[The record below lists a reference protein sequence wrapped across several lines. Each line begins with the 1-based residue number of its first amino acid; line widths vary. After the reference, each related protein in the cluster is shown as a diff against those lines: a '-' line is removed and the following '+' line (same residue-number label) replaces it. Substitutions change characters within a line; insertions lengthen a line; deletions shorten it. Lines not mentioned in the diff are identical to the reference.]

1 MTTLASAGGPSKRH
15 RRGISK
21 RSGRRGACIGVCR
34 RGGRGRTAV
43 SVGESVTVRT
53 GMRGALGMGARLRHD
68 PVLYHEVL
76 EFLRVRPGGVYVDC
90 TTGLGGHS
98 EGILKGLQGSGR
110 LVALDRDSGSIE
122 RARTRLGE
130 QFENF
135 SVHHENFK
143 NLSSVLAALE
153 IRSIDGCLLDLGMS
167 SFQLDSGER
176 GFSFQLEGPL
186 DMRMDRDQELT
197 ASQLVN
203 ELSERAPGGDSME
216 LWRRKVG
223 AQACRSHR
231 CISATGEA
239 AYHDGAGGFGGAGQ
253 GSAPGIPSPPRHP
266 GISSTPNCSQ
276 SGAHRSG
283 ADPDRGCPVSE
294 AGRVSGGH
302 RFSQPR
308 GQNRKADV
316 PARGR
321 EVYLS
326 PPPGSLRLSSIR
338 AGLDS
343 DEEARDSIVTG
354 RAAQP
359 SSPKCE
365 AEGSSETDRVGV
377 SVAKGGPITW

>member
-1 MTTLASAGGPSKRH
+1 
-15 RRGISK
+15 
-21 RSGRRGACIGVCR
+21 
-34 RGGRGRTAV
+34 
-43 SVGESVTVRT
+43 
-53 GMRGALGMGARLRHD
+53 MGARLRHD

-203 ELSERAPGGDSME
+203 ELSEERLAEILWSYGEEKSARKLAAAIVVFRRRAKLRTTTE
-216 LWRRKVG
+216 LADLVERVKGRPRGSRLHPATQVFQALRIAVNQELTGLEQILTEVVQFLKPDGFLVVIAFHSLEDRIVKQTFQREAGKCICRRRPDLCDCPRLERALILTKKPVTPSSLEG
-223 AQACRSHR
+223 QRNPRARSAKLRAVQRLTESAC
-231 CISATGEA
+231 
-239 AYHDGAGGFGGAGQ
+239 
-253 GSAPGIPSPPRHP
+253 PSPKE
-266 GISSTPNCSQ
+266 
-276 SGAHRSG
+276 
-283 ADPDRGCPVSE
+283 DR
-294 AGRVSGGH
+294 
-302 RFSQPR
+302 
-308 GQNRKADV
+308 
-316 PARGR
+316 
-321 EVYLS
+321 
-326 PPPGSLRLSSIR
+326 
-338 AGLDS
+338 
-343 DEEARDSIVTG
+343 
-354 RAAQP
+354 
-359 SSPKCE
+359 
-365 AEGSSETDRVGV
+365 
-377 SVAKGGPITW
+377 

>member
-21 RSGRRGACIGVCR
+21 RSGRRVACIGVCR

-203 ELSERAPGGDSME
+203 ELSEERLAEILWSYGEEKSARKLAAAIVVFRRRAKLRTTTE
-216 LWRRKVG
+216 LADLVERVKGRPRGSRLHPATQVFQALRIAVNQELTGLEQILTEVVQFLKPDGFLVVIAFHSLEDRIVKQTFQREAGKCICRRRPDLCDCPRLERALILTKKPVTPSSLEG
-223 AQACRSHR
+223 QRNPRARSAKLRAVQRLTESAC
-231 CISATGEA
+231 
-239 AYHDGAGGFGGAGQ
+239 
-253 GSAPGIPSPPRHP
+253 PSPKE
-266 GISSTPNCSQ
+266 
-276 SGAHRSG
+276 
-283 ADPDRGCPVSE
+283 DR
-294 AGRVSGGH
+294 
-302 RFSQPR
+302 
-308 GQNRKADV
+308 
-316 PARGR
+316 
-321 EVYLS
+321 
-326 PPPGSLRLSSIR
+326 
-338 AGLDS
+338 
-343 DEEARDSIVTG
+343 
-354 RAAQP
+354 
-359 SSPKCE
+359 
-365 AEGSSETDRVGV
+365 
-377 SVAKGGPITW
+377 

>member
-21 RSGRRGACIGVCR
+21 RSGRRVACIGVCR

-203 ELSERAPGGDSME
+203 ELSEERLAEILWSYGEEKSARKLAAAIVVFRRRAKLCTTTE
-216 LWRRKVG
+216 LADLVERVKGRPRGSRLHPATQVFQALRIAVNQELTGLEQILTEVVQFLKPDGFLVVIAFHSLEDRIVKQTFQREAGKCICRRRPDLCDCPRLERVLILTKKPVTPSSLEG
-223 AQACRSHR
+223 QRNPRARSAKLRAVQRLTESAC
-231 CISATGEA
+231 
-239 AYHDGAGGFGGAGQ
+239 
-253 GSAPGIPSPPRHP
+253 PSPKE
-266 GISSTPNCSQ
+266 
-276 SGAHRSG
+276 
-283 ADPDRGCPVSE
+283 DR
-294 AGRVSGGH
+294 
-302 RFSQPR
+302 
-308 GQNRKADV
+308 
-316 PARGR
+316 
-321 EVYLS
+321 
-326 PPPGSLRLSSIR
+326 
-338 AGLDS
+338 
-343 DEEARDSIVTG
+343 
-354 RAAQP
+354 
-359 SSPKCE
+359 
-365 AEGSSETDRVGV
+365 
-377 SVAKGGPITW
+377 

>member
-21 RSGRRGACIGVCR
+21 RSGRRVACIGVCR

-176 GFSFQLEGPL
+176 GFSFQLESPL

-203 ELSERAPGGDSME
+203 ELSEERLAEILWSYGEEKSARKLAAAIVVFRRRAKLRTTTE
-216 LWRRKVG
+216 LADLVERVKGRPRGSRLHPATQVFQALRIAVNQELTGLEQILTEVVQFLKPDGFLVVIAFHSLDDRIVKQTFQREAGKCICRRRPDLCDCPRLERVLILTKKPVTPSSLEG
-223 AQACRSHR
+223 QRNPRARSAKLRAVQRLTESAC
-231 CISATGEA
+231 
-239 AYHDGAGGFGGAGQ
+239 
-253 GSAPGIPSPPRHP
+253 PSPKE
-266 GISSTPNCSQ
+266 
-276 SGAHRSG
+276 
-283 ADPDRGCPVSE
+283 DR
-294 AGRVSGGH
+294 
-302 RFSQPR
+302 
-308 GQNRKADV
+308 
-316 PARGR
+316 
-321 EVYLS
+321 
-326 PPPGSLRLSSIR
+326 
-338 AGLDS
+338 
-343 DEEARDSIVTG
+343 
-354 RAAQP
+354 
-359 SSPKCE
+359 
-365 AEGSSETDRVGV
+365 
-377 SVAKGGPITW
+377 

>member
-21 RSGRRGACIGVCR
+21 RSGRRVACIGVCR

-203 ELSERAPGGDSME
+203 ELSEERLAEILWSYGEEKSARKLAAAIVVFRRRAKLRTTTE
-216 LWRRKVG
+216 LADLVERVKGRPRGSRLHPATQVFQALRIAVNQEFTGLEQILTEVVQFLKPDGFLVVIAFHSLEDRIVKQTFQREAGKCICRRRPDLCDCPRLERVLILTKKPVTPSSLEG
-223 AQACRSHR
+223 QRNPRARSAKLRAVQRLTESAC
-231 CISATGEA
+231 
-239 AYHDGAGGFGGAGQ
+239 
-253 GSAPGIPSPPRHP
+253 PSPKE
-266 GISSTPNCSQ
+266 
-276 SGAHRSG
+276 
-283 ADPDRGCPVSE
+283 DR
-294 AGRVSGGH
+294 
-302 RFSQPR
+302 
-308 GQNRKADV
+308 
-316 PARGR
+316 
-321 EVYLS
+321 
-326 PPPGSLRLSSIR
+326 
-338 AGLDS
+338 
-343 DEEARDSIVTG
+343 
-354 RAAQP
+354 
-359 SSPKCE
+359 
-365 AEGSSETDRVGV
+365 
-377 SVAKGGPITW
+377 